1 MAAEQARSLG
11 TRWYWEDMTGWHGPL
26 SRESAQS
33 ASDKFGIGSEIRP
46 YKTYGLSQ
54 KAKDMMAEQDAEDAA
69 AEAAMTDA
77 EKIAEAAD
85 SGERFSDRVRQFI
98 FPAKRNEDGT
108 FRL

>member
-11 TRWYWEDMTGWHGPL
+11 TRWYWEDMDGWHGPL

-46 YKTYGLSQ
+46 YKTYGISQ
-54 KAKDMMAEQDAEDAA
+54 RAKDKIAEQEAEDAA

-77 EKIAEAAD
+77 EKIADAA
-85 SGERFSDRVRQFI
+85 SLVNKFSNVVRQLVL
-98 FPAKRNEDGT
+98 PVKRNPDGT

>member
-26 SRESAQS
+26 TRESAQS

-46 YKTYGLSQ
+46 YMTYGLSQ

-69 AEAAMTDA
+69 AEADMTDA
-77 EKIAEAAD
+77 EKIADAA
-85 SGERFSDRVRQFI
+85 SMVNRIGNRLRQLVI
-98 FPAKRNEDGT
+98 PVKSNEDGT